1 MTHTTA
7 SIPIDLKSP
16 GQVLACM
23 GFLEAAE
30 VLLGGVEAHFDWSA
44 APASFVLR
52 ADGDKNRKRVA
63 VAALTTTVFSE
74 CADGRGGNCRR

>member
-7 SIPIDLKSP
+7 SIPVDLKSP

-30 VLLGGVEAHFDWSA
+30 VLLGGVESD
-44 APASFVLR
+44 
-52 ADGDKNRKRVA
+52 D
-63 VAALTTTVFSE
+63 
-74 CADGRGGNCRR
+74 RRH